1 MGVVNLFCA
10 PASKP
15 RGVAEDVAASVSLS
29 FIHPLMTSAEDSQRG
44 AVTKPH
50 TLEVMVVENIFVL
63 KTSDP
68 VSG

>member
-50 TLEVMVVENIFVL
+50 TYIGSNG
-63 KTSDP
+63 
-68 VSG
+68 SGKHLCIKNK